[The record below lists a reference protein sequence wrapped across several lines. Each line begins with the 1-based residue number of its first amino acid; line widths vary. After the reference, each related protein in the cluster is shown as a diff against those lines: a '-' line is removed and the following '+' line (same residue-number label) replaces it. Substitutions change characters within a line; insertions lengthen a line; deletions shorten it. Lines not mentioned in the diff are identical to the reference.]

1 MPAGG
6 ITFFPEGPAG
16 GKRQSKLNIIKHE
29 GIVWFYFA
37 PLLVNDHQ
45 KLFYNGKEGWL
56 AHQTNSLLFIK
67 RYPDISYEQEA
78 PGETE
83 VELYI
88 HKNRTYMEL
97 EIQGEYVSLSPKDTI
112 VWKVCW
118 FCERDKTK
126 SKRMMSERMFYLTL
140 GGWLMVKNDLFRL
153 AGFFFSEEQSLE

>member
-1 MPAGG
+1 M
-6 ITFFPEGPAG
+6 
-16 GKRQSKLNIIKHE
+16 NIIKHE

-118 FCERDKTK
+118 FLRERQNKIETDDERKNVLSYVRRHVECEK
-126 SKRMMSERMFYLTL
+126 
-140 GGWLMVKNDLFRL
+140 
-153 AGFFFSEEQSLE
+153 